1 MSPDLMGFV
10 DGAAIFLAGGGGD
23 PETGYTIANG
33 LAKGGCEVKLVDL
46 SEVLEDTIE

>member
-1 MSPDLMGFV
+1 MSSDLMGLV
-10 DGAAIFLAGGGGD
+10 DGAAIFLAGGGGN

-33 LAKGGCEVKLVDL
+33 LVEGGYEVKLVDL